1 MAKVTITF
9 EDMEEGV
16 SLLVESEPP
25 LPEEID
31 EDTSNLTDAQ
41 QMALSMAMMFDQQMK
56 SFEDEIS
63 EEKQSKG
70 CCAKETGCGEQHKKQ
85 GECPKHKETPPEE
98 CCQH

>member
-16 SLLVESEPP
+16 SLLVESDPP

-70 CCAKETGCGEQHKKQ
+70 RCAKKKGCGEQHKKQ
-85 GECPKHKETPPEE
+85 GECPRHKDTPPEE
-98 CCQH
+98 CCQY